1 MTGILKVDQIQNNTG
16 TSALTINSSGQISP
30 QQTTGN
36 SVYGTYSSGNS
47 WTPGANVVPSW
58 AMDVTMVFTEVSH
71 VAALTSGQEPGIQ
84 AYVGGSTAPSGSYNY
99 IWWYAAAGGT
109 VTLQD
114 FRTAGHTRLHA
125 GGFTNPANVFG
136 GKITFSRTSTSSYV
150 YHFDCQVSNK
160 GYPYNHGWAGTLNL
174 SGPISGLGWEV
185 QTGGFDGGT
194 ARVYWS

>member
-16 TSALTINSSGQISP
+16 TSALTINSSGEISP

-36 SVYGTYSSGNS
+36 SVYGVYNSGNT

-71 VAALTSGQEPGIQ
+71 VTQGQIPGPQ
-84 AYVGGSTAPSGSYNY
+84 VYVGGSIAPTGSYNY
-99 IWWYAAAGGT
+99 IWWYAGNNGT
-109 VTLQD
+109 VTIND
-114 FRTAGHTRLHA
+114 FRTAGHTWIQA

-136 GKITFSRTSTSSYV
+136 GKITFSRTNSSSFI
-150 YHFDCQVSNK
+150 YHFDCLVSNK
-160 GYPYNHGWAGTLNL
+160 GYAYNHGWAGTVNL
-174 SGPISGLGWEV
+174 SGPITGLGWAIGS
-185 QTGGFDGGT
+185 GGFDSGS